1 MKTAL
6 PFHEF
11 HARSAFSFLRGA
23 SDPEVLMERAA
34 EVGLTTIAITDH
46 EGFYGSARAYHEACK
61 RGIRA
66 ITGATLE
73 LDGAHVPVICATRAG
88 YRILSRHLTNRRLD
102 EVVAHD
108 EMNRGDLIALTGDR
122 EGPVIRHLIRD
133 DRQAAM
139 LAARGLIQ
147 MFGHGN
153 VYVEILRHGLR
164 DDAKLNRALIDLAE
178 HLRLPLL
185 ASNAPL
191 YAMRENRLLAD
202 AFTCLRHHTSLDA
215 AGSLLEPNGERH
227 LKSPARMAR
236 LFSDLPEALEHTQE
250 LADRIDFTLEKLGY
264 EFPCYE
270 DETGRLMS
278 LSEQTARLWEECEN
292 GAKWR
297 YKEVT
302 IEVRDKLKTEI
313 GLIGRLELSGYF
325 LIVQDIVRYARSQGI
340 LCQGRGSAANSAV
353 CYVLG
358 ITNVDAVAQK
368 LVFERF
374 LSEGPKKDYKSW
386 PDIDIDFP
394 SGDQRER
401 VIQYVFQK
409 YGARGAAMTANVIT
423 YRGKSAF
430 REMSKVLGFPP
441 SIADRFSSLGS
452 TPYHWKRS
460 DTEAPPTPEEIE
472 AERQEVFEGQ
482 MAYLLPPSHPRLVA
496 LEKLYHGVLG
506 LPRHL
511 GQHSGGIVIC
521 NQGLDEVVPIQPASM
536 PGRTIVQW
544 DKDDCEDLGLVKI
557 DLLGL
562 GMLAA
567 MENMIEVRC
576 RKNPD
581 FELAGISLAD
591 KKVYDLMQ
599 RSDTIG
605 TFQVES
611 RAQMATLSILQPAE
625 FYEVA
630 IQVAIVRPG
639 PIVGGLLHPYLRRRK
654 KVEDEDWIHP
664 KFEPVLKRTLGV
676 PLFQEQVLEMA
687 KIIADFTGNE
697 AAQLRKAMSFN
708 RSDKRMREVTAKL
721 RERMVERNVDEA
733 VQNKVVDAVGNFSL
747 YGFPESHAL
756 SFASIAYWSC
766 WFKVHEPA
774 AFYTG
779 LLNNQPMG
787 FYSAHSL
794 IQDAKRHGIQVLPV
808 SCLHSLVTTEV
819 VDDSSIRL
827 GLHRLRGVSKE
838 TQAGIVAERNREPF
852 DSIEDFI
859 GRVTPNAKERRV
871 LARSGALN
879 DLPKV
884 GHRRKAMWQVEL
896 PLYGDLLEA
905 DGCDAKRD
913 AEVLAAM
920 SVHERLAADFAIQG
934 ASTGLHPMKLWR
946 RSHPEMKLV
955 NARDLQSLPHGIPAR
970 VGGLVICRQR
980 PGTAKGHCFI
990 SLEDETGISNLFVK
1004 KENFQRMRLTIVS
1017 EPFLMATGRVQIAE
1031 GGQRTIYVDEVYP
1044 LPGAEPV
1051 HAAESHDFH

>member
-1 MKTAL
+1 MKARL

-23 SDPEVLMERAA
+23 SDPAVLMERAA
-34 EVGLTTIAITDH
+34 QIGLTTIGVTDH

-73 LDGAHVPVICATRAG
+73 IDGAHVPVICATRTG
-88 YRILSRHLTNRRLD
+88 YRILSRHLTNRHLK
-102 EVVAHD
+102 EIVAHD

-122 EGPVIRHLIRD
+122 EGPVIRHLLRD
-133 DRQAAM
+133 DREAA
-139 LAARGLIQ
+139 LQAARGLIQ
-147 MFGHGN
+147 WFGHGN
-153 VYVEILRHGLR
+153 VYVEVLRHGLR
-164 DDAKLNRALIDLAE
+164 DDAKLNRALIDLAR

-215 AGSLLEPNGERH
+215 AGLLLEPNGERH
-227 LKSPARMAR
+227 LKSPADMAR
-236 LFSDLPEALEHTQE
+236 VFADLPEALENTRE
-250 LADRIDFTLEKLGY
+250 LAGRIDFTLEKLGY
-264 EFPCYE
+264 EFPCHE
-270 DETGRLMS
+270 DQTGRRMS
-278 LSEQTARLWEECEN
+278 LDEQTQCLREKCEI

-297 YKEVT
+297 YKKVT
-302 IEVRDKLKTEI
+302 PEIQAKLDKEI
-313 GLIGRLELSGYF
+313 GLIGRLQLSGYF
-325 LIVQDIVRYARSQGI
+325 LIVQDIVDYARSQNI
-340 LCQGRGSAANSAV
+340 LCQGRGSAANSVV

-358 ITNVDAVAQK
+358 ITSVDAVARN

-374 LSEGPKKDYKSW
+374 LSEGPSKNEYKSW

-394 SGDQRER
+394 SGDQREK
-401 VIQYVFQK
+401 VIQHVFKK

-423 YRGKSAF
+423 YRGRSAF

-452 TPYHWKRS
+452 TPYHWGDSNEKPK
-460 DTEAPPTPEEIE
+460 TVEELE
-472 AERQEVFEGQ
+472 AERQEVFEAR
-482 MAYLLPPSHPRLVA
+482 MANLLPPSHPRLAA

-536 PGRTIVQW
+536 PDRTIVQW
-544 DKDDCEDLGLVKI
+544 DKDDCEDLGVVKI

-567 MENMIEVRC
+567 MENMIEVRR
-576 RKNPD
+576 RKEPG
-581 FELAGISLAD
+581 FELAGIDLDD
-591 KKVYDLMQ
+591 KAVYEMLH
-599 RSDTIG
+599 RSDTVG

-611 RAQMATLSILQPAE
+611 RAQMATLSILRPNN

-639 PIVGGLLHPYLRRRK
+639 PIVGDLLHPYLRRRNGLEK
-654 KVEDEDWIHP
+654 ADWIHP
-664 KFEPVLKRTLGV
+664 MFEEVLKRTLGV
-676 PLFQEQVLEMA
+676 PLFQEQVLKMA
-687 KIIADFTGNE
+687 ELIAGFDGNE
-697 AAQLRKAMSFN
+697 AAKLRRAMSFN
-708 RSDKRMREVTAKL
+708 RSDKRMREVTDTL
-721 RERMVERNVDEA
+721 RERMAERGVSEE
-733 VQNKVVDAVGNFSL
+733 VQHKVVHAVGNFSL

-808 SCLHSLVTTEV
+808 SSLHSLVTTEV
-819 VDDSSIRL
+819 VDKAAIRL

-838 TQAGIVAERNREPF
+838 TQQRIVRERSRKSF
-852 DSIEDFI
+852 DSLEDFL
-859 GRVTPNAKERRV
+859 GRVAPNARERRI
-871 LARSGALN
+871 LAKSGALN

-896 PLYGDLLEA
+896 PLYGDLLETS
-905 DGCDAKRD
+905 GCDVEGD
-913 AEVLAAM
+913 AEVLEAM
-920 SVHERLAADFAIQG
+920 SLPERLASDLAIQG
-934 ASTGLHPMKLWR
+934 ASTGPHAMKLWR
-946 RSHPEMKLV
+946 RNHPELKLV
-955 NARDLQSLPHGIPAR
+955 NARDLQSLPHGMPAR

-1004 KENFQRMRLTIVS
+1004 KENFQRLRLIIVS
-1017 EPFLMATGRVQIAE
+1017 EPFLMAAGRVQVSE
-1031 GGQRTIYVDEVYP
+1031 GGQRTIFVDEVYP